1 VSPDALPASTR
12 HRLSRLFAPASMA
25 IVGAS
30 AWSSTAF
37 ANWQAHSGG
46 RPVYLVNPR
55 HATVHGERAYLSLA
69 DIG

>member
-1 VSPDALPASTR
+1 
-12 HRLSRLFAPASMA
+12 MA